1 MTKQAAGGGEEA
13 VVNAGIRNQVQKQK
27 KEF

>member
-1 MTKQAAGGGEEA
+1 MTKQAAGDGEEA